1 MKTPEEMV
9 EANKQIPTEEILTD
23 IRWTRSEVE
32 TYQAELD
39 VLRKNPVE
47 NKLQI
52 YLREG
57 KISKRI
63 EFIENLER
71 LLGYRQKLE
80 EIKSE
85 EKQWPTL

>member
-1 MKTPEEMV
+1 MKTPEETV
-9 EANKQIPTEEILTD
+9 EANKVISTEEVINDLR
-23 IRWTRSEVE
+23 ITRSEVE

-47 NKLQI
+47 NRLQI

-57 KISKRI
+57 KILKRI

-71 LLGYRQKLE
+71 LLEYRQKLKE
-80 EIKSE
+80 CTE
-85 EKQWPTL
+85 

>member
-1 MKTPEEMV
+1 MKTPEENV
-9 EANKQIPTEEILTD
+9 EANKHIPDEEIRTD
-23 IRWTRSEVE
+23 IRLTRSEVE

-47 NKLQI
+47 NRLQI

-57 KISKRI
+57 KILKRI

-71 LLGYRQKLE
+71 LLEYRQKLKE
-80 EIKSE
+80 CTE
-85 EKQWPTL
+85 